1 MRKHSAK
8 QAHTRDGS
16 GSKKHAAG
24 GGGSTFVGIL
34 IGLVLGLAIALG
46 VAWYISKLPNPFKE
60 RPQVPLPQKAE
71 SPAPKGGPPVDPLK
85 DAKAADSTTASGDKS
100 KPSAQEMLTKG
111 ERATSATDKAAE
123 AVTTPAAKEAFF
135 LQAGSFQNAPDADN
149 LKARLALLGFE
160 ASIQTRTLPEKGI
173 WHRVRVGPYAD
184 VEELNRVRGIL
195 KQNNIETTLVR
206 VREADK

>member
-1 MRKHSAK
+1 MRKHAAK
-8 QAHTRDGS
+8 QAHTRDGT

-34 IGLVLGLAIALG
+34 IGLVLGLTIALG

-60 RPQVPLPQKAE
+60 KPQA
-71 SPAPKGGPPVDPLK
+71 PAPKGAPTVDPLK
-85 DAKAADSTTASGDKS
+85 DAKAKAADSTAASGDKS
-100 KPSAQEMLTKG
+100 KISAQEMLTKG
-111 ERATSATDKAAE
+111 ERATGAADKPAE
-123 AVTTPAAKEAFF
+123 VVATPAAKEAFF

-160 ASIQTRTLPEKGI
+160 ASIQTRPLPEKGV

-184 VEELNRVRGIL
+184 VEELNRVRGVL